1 MMKSLKIECALNNE
15 DSLTIVERA
24 DAEFSVRIDVNLIS
38 SDDAKYIILSEDSQD
53 ILINWLQEHR
63 ANKLLIKEGMYGT

>member
-1 MMKSLKIECALNNE
+1 VDYD

-24 DAEFSVRIDVNLIS
+24 DAEFSVRIDVNLVS

-63 ANKLLIKEGMYGT
+63 ANKLLTKEY